1 MFSAGMLFMALKKFL
16 MVAVVAAVLVACGG
30 NRNSEAHPDGES
42 SLSKNVIL
50 SSGEGSCCNSSSVIA
65 GDTIYDT
72 RQLVDLLVELDSK
85 ELQSSNSRSSSSAF
99 VAYVAPTTVIKGTM
113 TDERDGKIY
122 KTVEIGTQTW
132 MAENLNYESANS
144 FCYNDSA
151 EYCAKYGRTYTWAV
165 AIDSAGT
172 WSANGKGCGS
182 CVEGL
187 CYFIASCTPTY
198 PVRGVCPEG
207 WHLPDTT
214 EWKTLFTAVGG
225 RLNAGEMLKSTSGWN
240 DNRGEN
246 GNGIDA
252 YSFAAF
258 PTVCKHFKKG
268 YFGYDGEDAHFW
280 SSSQHS
286 GSNAYFIRLDNDGD
300 GVSCTHN
307 YKDYGHSVRCL
318 KDEFF
323 EQSSSFGDTAEPSS
337 SSAKSSSSAA
347 LRSGIPEGY
356 VDPSTVVK
364 GTMTDER
371 DGQTYKTVKIGTQ
384 TWMAE
389 NLNYAYTG
397 VPYEFRLVRSDSSS
411 WCYGNDPA
419 KCSKYG
425 RLYTWIAAMD
435 GVGRWS
441 TNGKGCGY
449 VHKEDEM
456 CSPTY
461 PVRGVCPEGW
471 HLPDT
476 TEWKILFSAVGGIY
490 TASKMLKS
498 TSGWGWNKYYKVYG
512 NDVNGCGSDAY
523 SFTALSAGDFYE
535 GYNGEGRIAYF
546 WSSSQ
551 YNGVDAHSVS
561 LGYYDDRAHLF
572 INFKDLGLSVRC
584 VKDLQ
589 AE

>member
-1 MFSAGMLFMALKKFL
+1 MALKKFL

-122 KTVEIGTQTW
+122 KTVKIGTQTW

-187 CYFIASCTPTY
+187 GYFIASCTPTY

-397 VPYEFRLVRSDSSS
+397 VPYEFRLVRSDSTS
-411 WCYGNDPA
+411 WCYNDSVKYCA
-419 KCSKYG
+419 KYG
-425 RLYTWIAAMD
+425 RLYTWAAAMD
-435 GVGRWS
+435 SVGTWS
-441 TNGKGCGY
+441 TNGKGCGFGLT
-449 VHKEDEM
+449 

-471 HLPDT
+471 HLPDS
-476 TEWKILFSAVGGIY
+476 TEWHTLFTAVGGKS
-490 TASKMLKS
+490 TACKMLKS
-498 TSGWGWNKYYKVYG
+498 TSGWKSSG
-512 NDVNGCGSDAY
+512 NGTDAY
-523 SFTALSAGDFYE
+523 AFSALPAGYRDYNG
-535 GYNGEGRIAYF
+535 GYNREGHYAYF
-546 WSSSQ
+546 WSSTE
-551 YNGVDAHSVS
+551 YNSGTVYSMF
-561 LGYYDDRAHLF
+561 LYYYYDDYAF
-572 INFKDLGLSVRC
+572 LGYNLKPFGFSVRC
-584 VKDLQ
+584 VQDS
-589 AE
+589 E